1 MANNRIIKLRSF
13 VEGITGEIPPI
24 AVCKD
29 IDESGLFFLSNAV
42 VENITG
48 YKSDLFADYGIFLDS
63 NGLWKCWF
71 TQYFLYDDIR
81 TIDPSDSFSELK
93 SFCLVSDSVSAFK
106 ELGNAFIALSDKNK
120 YKITGY
126 KYLIASQ
133 SDSLI
138 YALQDSSNATKASRS
153 SFAIY
158 FQSKTNSIFV
168 AESVN
173 TPLKKVDFDK
183 CIYNSFDDNT
193 IAVYPFMD
201 CFITAVTNLYSKIG
215 KDIVSVCDKII
226 NGDAEPVQPFDYS
239 VKMDSLSK

>member
-1 MANNRIIKLRSF
+1 MANNRIMKLRSF

-24 AVCKD
+24 AVCKN

-138 YALQDSSNATKASRS
+138 YALQDSSSATASRS

-183 CIYNSFDDNT
+183 YIYNSFDDNT
-193 IAVYPFMD
+193 IVVYPFMD

-226 NGDAEPVQPFDYS
+226 NGDAESVQPFDYS

>member
-1 MANNRIIKLRSF
+1 MANNRIMKLRSF
-13 VEGITGEIPPI
+13 VDGITGETPLI

-29 IDESGLFFLSNAV
+29 IDESGLFFLSNAI

-71 TQYFLYDDIR
+71 AQYFLYDDIR

-93 SFCLVSDSVSAFK
+93 SFCLVSDNVSIFK

-120 YKITGY
+120 YKTTGY
-126 KYLIASQ
+126 KYLITSQ

-138 YALQDSSNATKASRS
+138 YALEDCSNVTSNSIS

-158 FQSKTNSIFV
+158 FHSKTNSIFI
-168 AESVN
+168 AESIN
-173 TPLKKVDFDK
+173 IPFKKIDLEK
-183 CIYNSFDDNT
+183 SIYNLFDDT
-193 IAVYPFMD
+193 AIATYPFMD

-239 VKMDSLSK
+239 VKMDRLK

>member
-1 MANNRIIKLRSF
+1 MANNRTMKLRSF
-13 VEGITGEIPPI
+13 VDGITGEIPPI

-42 VENITG
+42 VENIKG

-63 NGLWKCWF
+63 SGVWKCWF
-71 TQYFLYDDIR
+71 AQYFLYDDIR

-93 SFCLVSDSVSAFK
+93 SFCLVSDSISAFK
-106 ELGNAFIALSDKNK
+106 DLGNAFIALSDKSK
-120 YKITGY
+120 YKVTGY

-173 TPLKKVDFDK
+173 KALKKVDLSK
-183 CIYNSFDDNT
+183 SIYNVFDDNT
-193 IAVYPFMD
+193 ITVYPFMD

-239 VKMDSLSK
+239 TEMDRLK